1 MRLTNRPLAALLG
14 LVVIA
19 GGALLVVEVAAHR
32 LVNHA
37 ALLNWHPVYD
47 WAERTSWTQ
56 GSVRVGAIVIALL
69 GVLLL
74 VAELRRSQPRRLS
87 VASDLTDAAF
97 TRHGVA
103 ATIRSAVNDVDGINH
118 ATVTVRRH
126 KVLVS
131 ATTAGRQ
138 PYTVES
144 LRGPAT
150 SAAQHR
156 LESLELSPTPK
167 LSVHIATRSR

>member
-1 MRLTNRPLAALLG
+1 MRLINRPLAALLG

-19 GGALLVVEVAAHR
+19 AGALLVIEVAAHR
-32 LVNHA
+32 LVDHA
-37 ALLNWHPVYD
+37 ALLNWRPVYE
-47 WAERTSWTQ
+47 WADRTSWTQ

-74 VAELRRSQPRRLS
+74 VAELRRSQPQRLP
-87 VASDLTDAAF
+87 VVSDLTDAAF

-118 ATVTVRRH
+118 ATVTVKRR
-126 KVLVS
+126 KVSVS

-138 PYTVES
+138 PYTAES
-144 LRGPAT
+144 LREPAT
-150 SAAQHR
+150 VAARHR
-156 LESLELSPTPK
+156 LDSLELSPTPK
-167 LSVHIATRSR
+167 LSVHVGTRSR